1 MRKLTSA
8 ILAIGLAVSAPLAA
22 AAQQLSLNE
31 ISGYLN
37 QLRTAKGEFTQI
49 NDDGSISS
57 GTIYIKR
64 PGKVRFEYNAP
75 DSGLVVAGANTVVI
89 YDKKSNQP
97 AETYP
102 LARTPLSIILADN
115 VNLGRAKMVTGHSY
129 DGTATTVTAQDPANP
144 QYGNI
149 QMKFT
154 GNPVQLRKA
163 WRENRPYPRPRPT
176 TLCCCSSAGHSRCG
190 PHDRRGIDCAH
201 HAARFHSA
209 HGFGSY
215 TSP

>member
-22 AAQQLSLNE
+22 AAQQLSLGE

-37 QLRTAKGEFTQI
+37 ELRTAKGAFTQI
-49 NDDGSISS
+49 NDDGSVSS

-102 LARTPLSIILADN
+102 LSRTPLSIILADR
-115 VNLGRAKMVTGHSY
+115 VDLGRAKMVTGHDY
-129 DGTATTVTAQDPANP
+129 DGTATTVTAQDPAHP
-144 QYGNI
+144 EYGNI
-149 QMKFT
+149 KMKFT
-154 GNPVQLRKA
+154 GNPVQLRQWVINDGNGSA
-163 WRENRPYPRPRPT
+163 T
-176 TLCCCSSAGHSRCG
+176 TVVLGDMQVGGNLANSLFDTG
-190 PHDRRGIDCAH
+190 
-201 HAARFHSA
+201 AARSS
-209 HGFGSY
+209 GDR
-215 TSP
+215 

>member
-1 MRKLTSA
+1 MST
-8 ILAIGLAVSAPLAA
+8 
-22 AAQQLSLNE
+22 
-31 ISGYLN
+31 
-37 QLRTAKGEFTQI
+37 
-49 NDDGSISS
+49 

-102 LARTPLSIILADN
+102 LARTPLSIILAEN

-154 GNPVQLRKA
+154 GNPVQLRQWIINDGNGSA
-163 WRENRPYPRPRPT
+163 T
-176 TLCCCSSAGHSRCG
+176 TVVLGDMQVGGNISNSLFDTAG
-190 PHDRRGIDCAH
+190 
-201 HAARFHSA
+201 ARA
-209 HGFGSY
+209 GSKR
-215 TSP
+215 

>member
-8 ILAIGLAVSAPLAA
+8 ILAVGLAVSAPLAA

-37 QLRTAKGEFTQI
+37 QLRTAEGDFTQI
-49 NDDGSISS
+49 NDDGSIST

-154 GNPVQLRKA
+154 GNPVQLRQWIINDGNGSA
-163 WRENRPYPRPRPT
+163 T
-176 TLCCCSSAGHSRCG
+176 TVVLGDMQVGGNISNSLFDTAGARAG
-190 PHDRRGIDCAH
+190 GRR
-201 HAARFHSA
+201 
-209 HGFGSY
+209 
-215 TSP
+215 

>member
-8 ILAIGLAVSAPLAA
+8 ILAVGLAVSAPLAA

-37 QLRTAKGEFTQI
+37 QLRTAEGDFTQI
-49 NDDGSISS
+49 NDDGSIST

-144 QYGNI
+144 QDGNI

-154 GNPVQLRKA
+154 GNPVQLRQWIINDGNGSA
-163 WRENRPYPRPRPT
+163 T
-176 TLCCCSSAGHSRCG
+176 TVVLGDMQVGGNISNSLFDTAGARAG
-190 PHDRRGIDCAH
+190 GRR
-201 HAARFHSA
+201 
-209 HGFGSY
+209 
-215 TSP
+215 

>member
-8 ILAIGLAVSAPLAA
+8 ILAVGLAVSAPLAA

-37 QLRTAKGEFTQI
+37 QLRTAKGDFTQI

-102 LARTPLSIILADN
+102 LARTPLSIILGEN

-154 GNPVQLRKA
+154 GNPVQLRQWIINDGNGSA
-163 WRENRPYPRPRPT
+163 T
-176 TLCCCSSAGHSRCG
+176 TVVLGDMQVGGNISNSLFDTAG
-190 PHDRRGIDCAH
+190 
-201 HAARFHSA
+201 ARA
-209 HGFGSY
+209 GSKR
-215 TSP
+215 

>member
-8 ILAIGLAVSAPLAA
+8 ILAVGLAVSAPLAA

-37 QLRTAKGEFTQI
+37 QLRTAKGDFTQI

-102 LARTPLSIILADN
+102 LARTPLSIILAEN

-154 GNPVQLRKA
+154 GNPVQLRQWIINDGNGSA
-163 WRENRPYPRPRPT
+163 T
-176 TLCCCSSAGHSRCG
+176 TVVLGDMQVGGNISNSLFDTAG
-190 PHDRRGIDCAH
+190 
-201 HAARFHSA
+201 ARA
-209 HGFGSY
+209 GSKR
-215 TSP
+215 

>member
-1 MRKLTSA
+1 M
-8 ILAIGLAVSAPLAA
+8 GPLAA

-37 QLRTAKGEFTQI
+37 QLRTAEGDFTQI
-49 NDDGSISS
+49 NDDGSIST

-154 GNPVQLRKA
+154 GNPVQLRQWIINDGNGSA
-163 WRENRPYPRPRPT
+163 T
-176 TLCCCSSAGHSRCG
+176 TVVLGDMQG
-190 PHDRRGIDCAH
+190 GQ
-201 HAARFHSA
+201 
-209 HGFGSY
+209 Y
-215 TSP
+215 L

>member
-8 ILAIGLAVSAPLAA
+8 ILAVGLAISAPLAA

-37 QLRTAKGEFTQI
+37 QLRTAKGDFTQI

-102 LARTPLSIILADN
+102 LARTPLSIILAEN

-149 QMKFT
+149 RMKFT
-154 GNPVQLRKA
+154 GNPVQLRQWIINDGNGSA
-163 WRENRPYPRPRPT
+163 T
-176 TLCCCSSAGHSRCG
+176 TVVLGDMQVGGNISNSLFDTAG
-190 PHDRRGIDCAH
+190 
-201 HAARFHSA
+201 ARA
-209 HGFGSY
+209 GSKR
-215 TSP
+215 